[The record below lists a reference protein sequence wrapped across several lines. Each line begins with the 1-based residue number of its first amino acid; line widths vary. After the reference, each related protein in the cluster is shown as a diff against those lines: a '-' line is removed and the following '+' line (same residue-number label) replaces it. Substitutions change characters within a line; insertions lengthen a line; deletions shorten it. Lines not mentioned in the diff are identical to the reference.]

1 MALGFPNSNGGRT
14 TDSALFH
21 ALGNAFVG
29 SWISGF
35 RVRQASPVGM
45 NVLIGGES
53 GVPDDLL
60 VRDAMSATFPVSNLS
75 TQPIQASVTTANSAN
90 PRIDAVV
97 IYIDT
102 NVAAS
107 QAVANNENRTKAVV
121 VPGTPATNPSA
132 PTPSQIKAKIGA
144 SNPYE
149 IIAEIRV
156 NAGATTILDSVIT
169 DRRNPATLADG
180 RINRGEMF
188 KNGVIDSDALAD
200 DIVLPRHLGLDFVAV
215 RLDKIIYD
223 NNGSNK
229 ARLKVPIAQRGNITI
244 DSSNSEIVIGAGI
257 EYVELVS
264 TIMAEELSTYLFAI
278 VQRKKVNEK
287 YEHIAQSLNAP
298 HHNYAGITISAF
310 MKVSEGDRISIVHD
324 CTGKIRGQYSY
335 VSVKAIG

>member
-35 RVRQASPVGM
+35 RVRQTSPVGM

-53 GVPDDLL
+53 GIPDDLL

-75 TQPIQASVTTANSAN
+75 TQPVQASVTTANSAN

-107 QAVANNENRTKAVV
+107 QTVANNENRTKAIV

-149 IIAEIRV
+149 VIAEIRV
-156 NAGATTILDSVIT
+156 NAGTTTILDSVIT
-169 DRRNPATLADG
+169 DRRNPATLPDG

-188 KNGVIDSDALAD
+188 KNGVIKSDALAN
-200 DIVLPRHLGLDFVAV
+200 DIVLPRHLNSPSLLVFSADGANQNV
-215 RLDKIIYD
+215 
-223 NNGSNK
+223 S
-229 ARLKVPIAQRGNITI
+229 GNILVQAGWVQFWGNNTKRQPI
-244 DSSNSEIVIGAGI
+244 PVVFPKQFKQVFSMSPTLIGYKTGSKATSISEFNQVIGSGLNI
-257 EYVELVS
+257 ESGAV
-264 TIMAEELSTYLFAI
+264 TNTGTT
-278 VQRKKVNEK
+278 
-287 YEHIAQSLNAP
+287 LNASTT
-298 HHNYAGITISAF
+298 GIFGGAWHG
-310 MKVSEGDRISIVHD
+310 VSWV
-324 CTGKIRGQYSY
+324 
-335 VSVKAIG
+335 AIGVI

>member
-53 GVPDDLL
+53 GIPDDLL

-75 TQPIQASVTTANSAN
+75 TQPVQASVTTANSAN

-107 QAVANNENRTKAVV
+107 QTVANNENRTKAIV
-121 VPGTPATNPSA
+121 VPGTPATNPAA

-149 IIAEIRV
+149 VIAEIRV
-156 NAGATTILDSVIT
+156 NAGTTTILDSVIT
-169 DRRNPATLADG
+169 DRRNPATLPDG

-188 KNGVIDSDALAD
+188 KDGVIKSDALAN
-200 DIVLPRHLGLDFVAV
+200 DIVLPRHLSPAARGDRSTSEVDTGMKWIDGRTIYQKTFVMGGL
-215 RLDKIIYD
+215 KIA
-223 NNGSNK
+223 GK
-229 ARLKVPIAQRGNITI
+229 TTVPHGITNLGMVINIRGIAKE
-244 DSSNSEIVIGAGI
+244 DSIGATI
-257 EYVELVS
+257 NLPHAADQQAYTVTVYVDNSSVNIQTYADQS
-264 TIMAEELSTYLFAI
+264 GYKTSFVTIQYI
-278 VQRKKVNEK
+278 KK
-287 YEHIAQSLNAP
+287 S
-298 HHNYAGITISAF
+298 
-310 MKVSEGDRISIVHD
+310 
-324 CTGKIRGQYSY
+324 
-335 VSVKAIG
+335 

>member
-45 NVLIGGES
+45 NVLIGGEN

-75 TQPIQASVTTANSAN
+75 TQPVQASVTTANSAN

-107 QAVANNENRTKAVV
+107 QTVANNENRTKAVV

-149 IIAEIRV
+149 VIAEIRV
-156 NAGATTILDSVIT
+156 NAGTTTILDSVIT

-188 KNGVIDSDALAD
+188 KNGVIKSDALAD
-200 DIVLPRHLGLDFVAV
+200 DIVLPRHINSPSLLTSSADGANQNV
-215 RLDKIIYD
+215 
-223 NNGSNK
+223 S
-229 ARLKVPIAQRGNITI
+229 GNILVQAGWVQFWGNNTQRQPVPVVFPKQFKQVFSMSPTLI
-244 DSSNSEIVIGAGI
+244 GYKMGSKATSISDFNQVIGSGLNI
-257 EYVELVS
+257 ESGVV
-264 TIMAEELSTYLFAI
+264 TNTGTT
-278 VQRKKVNEK
+278 
-287 YEHIAQSLNAP
+287 LNASTT
-298 HHNYAGITISAF
+298 GIFGGAWHGISW
-310 MKVSEGDRISIVHD
+310 V
-324 CTGKIRGQYSY
+324 
-335 VSVKAIG
+335 AIGTV

>member
-53 GVPDDLL
+53 GIPDDLL

-75 TQPIQASVTTANSAN
+75 TQPVQASVTTANSAN

-107 QAVANNENRTKAVV
+107 QTVANNENRTKAVV

-149 IIAEIRV
+149 VIAEIRV
-156 NAGATTILDSVIT
+156 NAGTTTILDSVIT

-180 RINRGEMF
+180 RINRAEIF
-188 KNGVIDSDALAD
+188 KNGVIGSDALGN
-200 DIVLPRHLGLDFVAV
+200 DIVLPRHIASPSLLAFSADGANQSVTGNILVQAGWVQFWG
-215 RLDKIIYD
+215 
-223 NNGSNK
+223 NNTQRQPVPVVFPKQFKQVFSMSPTLIGYKTGNK
-229 ARLKVPIAQRGNITI
+229 ATSI
-244 DSSNSEIVIGAGI
+244 SEFNQVIGSGLSI
-257 EYVELVS
+257 ESGTV
-264 TIMAEELSTYLFAI
+264 TNTGTT
-278 VQRKKVNEK
+278 
-287 YEHIAQSLNAP
+287 LNASTT
-298 HHNYAGITISAF
+298 GIFGGAWHGISW
-310 MKVSEGDRISIVHD
+310 V
-324 CTGKIRGQYSY
+324 
-335 VSVKAIG
+335 AIGVV

>member
-53 GVPDDLL
+53 GIPDDLL

-75 TQPIQASVTTANSAN
+75 TQPVQASVTTANSAN

-107 QAVANNENRTKAVV
+107 QTVANNENRTKAVV

-149 IIAEIRV
+149 VIAEIRV
-156 NAGATTILDSVIT
+156 NAGTTTILDSVIT

-180 RINRGEMF
+180 RINRAEMF
-188 KNGVIDSDALAD
+188 KNGVIGSDALGN
-200 DIVLPRHLGLDFVAV
+200 DIVLPRHLKWSDFIQSKRNNSSKSSSSIIQHGVAMLNV
-215 RLDKIIYD
+215 PAATLETAVQIIFPKQFKNIPTVVCSFGGYGGPGD
-223 NNGSNK
+223 PWTDTPNSSWAAAAFGAVGVTNSGFT
-229 ARLKVPIAQRGNITI
+229 ARCRRFDGAQLLGTY
-244 DSSNSEIVIGAGI
+244 
-257 EYVELVS
+257 YVNW
-264 TIMAEELSTYLFAI
+264 I
-278 VQRKKVNEK
+278 
-287 YEHIAQSLNAP
+287 
-298 HHNYAGITISAF
+298 
-310 MKVSEGDRISIVHD
+310 
-324 CTGKIRGQYSY
+324 
-335 VSVKAIG
+335 AIGEQSN

>member
-75 TQPIQASVTTANSAN
+75 TQPVQASVTTANSAN

-149 IIAEIRV
+149 VIAEIRV
-156 NAGATTILDSVIT
+156 NAGTTTILDSVIT

-180 RINRGEMF
+180 RINRAEMF
-188 KNGVIDSDALAD
+188 KNGVIGSDALGN
-200 DIVLPRHLGLDFVAV
+200 DIVLPRHINSPSLLTFSADGANQSVT
-215 RLDKIIYD
+215 
-223 NNGSNK
+223 
-229 ARLKVPIAQRGNITI
+229 GNILVQAGWVQFWGNNTKRQPI
-244 DSSNSEIVIGAGI
+244 PVVFPKQFKQVFSMSPTLIGYKTGSKATSISEFNQVIGSGLNI
-257 EYVELVS
+257 ESGVV
-264 TIMAEELSTYLFAI
+264 TNTGTT
-278 VQRKKVNEK
+278 
-287 YEHIAQSLNAP
+287 LNASTT
-298 HHNYAGITISAF
+298 GIFGGAWHGISW
-310 MKVSEGDRISIVHD
+310 V
-324 CTGKIRGQYSY
+324 
-335 VSVKAIG
+335 AIGIV

>member
-35 RVRQASPVGM
+35 RVRQANPVGM

-53 GVPDDLL
+53 GIPDDLL

-75 TQPIQASVTTANSAN
+75 TQPVQASVTTANSAN

-107 QAVANNENRTKAVV
+107 QTVANNENRTKAIV

-149 IIAEIRV
+149 VIAEIRV
-156 NAGATTILDSVIT
+156 NAGTTTILDSVIT

-188 KNGVIDSDALAD
+188 KNGVIGSDALGN
-200 DIVLPRHLGLDFVAV
+200 DIVLPRHLSPAARGDRSTSEVDTGMKWIDG
-215 RLDKIIYD
+215 RTIYQKTFSM
-223 NNGSNK
+223 GG
-229 ARLKVPIAQRGNITI
+229 LKVAGKTVVPHGINNLDLVINIRGIAKEY
-244 DSSNSEIVIGAGI
+244 SIGATINLPHAADQQAYMVTVYADNSNINIQTYADQSGYKTSFVTI
-257 EYVELVS
+257 QYVKRS
-264 TIMAEELSTYLFAI
+264 
-278 VQRKKVNEK
+278 
-287 YEHIAQSLNAP
+287 
-298 HHNYAGITISAF
+298 
-310 MKVSEGDRISIVHD
+310 
-324 CTGKIRGQYSY
+324 
-335 VSVKAIG
+335 

>member
-75 TQPIQASVTTANSAN
+75 TQPVQASVTTANSAN

-107 QAVANNENRTKAVV
+107 QTVANNENRTKAVV

-149 IIAEIRV
+149 VIAEIRV
-156 NAGATTILDSVIT
+156 NAGTTTILDSVIT

-188 KNGVIDSDALAD
+188 KNGVIKSDALAD
-200 DIVLPRHLGLDFVAV
+200 DIVLPRHLSPAARGDRSTSEVDTGMKWIDG
-215 RLDKIIYD
+215 RTIYQKTFEM
-223 NNGSNK
+223 GG
-229 ARLKVPIAQRGNITI
+229 LKVAGKTTVLHGIKNLDMVINIRGIAKE
-244 DSSNSEIVIGAGI
+244 DSIGATI
-257 EYVELVS
+257 NLPHAADQQAYTVTVYVDNSNINIQTYADQSGYKTSFV
-264 TIMAEELSTYLFAI
+264 TIQY
-278 VQRKKVNEK
+278 VKK
-287 YEHIAQSLNAP
+287 S
-298 HHNYAGITISAF
+298 
-310 MKVSEGDRISIVHD
+310 
-324 CTGKIRGQYSY
+324 
-335 VSVKAIG
+335 

>member
-53 GVPDDLL
+53 GIPDDLL

-75 TQPIQASVTTANSAN
+75 TQPVQASVTTANSAN

-107 QAVANNENRTKAVV
+107 QTVANNENRTKAIV

-149 IIAEIRV
+149 VIAEIRV

-188 KNGVIDSDALAD
+188 KNGVIGSDALGN
-200 DIVLPRHLGLDFVAV
+200 DIVLPRHLSPAARGDRSTSEVDTGMKWIDGRTIYQKTFVMGGL
-215 RLDKIIYD
+215 KIA
-223 NNGSNK
+223 GK
-229 ARLKVPIAQRGNITI
+229 TTVP
-244 DSSNSEIVIGAGI
+244 
-257 EYVELVS
+257 
-264 TIMAEELSTYLFAI
+264 
-278 VQRKKVNEK
+278 
-287 YEHIAQSLNAP
+287 H
-298 HHNYAGITISAF
+298 GITNLDMVIN
-310 MKVSEGDRISIVHD
+310 
-324 CTGKIRGQYSY
+324 IRGIAKEYSVGATINIPHAADQQAYTVTVYADNSNINIQTYADQSGYKTSFVTIQYIKKS
-335 VSVKAIG
+335 

>member
-53 GVPDDLL
+53 GIPDDLL

-75 TQPIQASVTTANSAN
+75 TQPVQASVTTANSAN

-97 IYIDT
+97 IYIDM

-107 QAVANNENRTKAVV
+107 QTVANNENRTKAVV

-149 IIAEIRV
+149 VIAEIRV
-156 NAGATTILDSVIT
+156 NAGTTTILDSVIT

-188 KNGVIDSDALAD
+188 KNGVIGSDALGN
-200 DIVLPRHLGLDFVAV
+200 DIVLPRHINSSSLLAFSTDGVSQSVTGNLLVQAGWVQFWG
-215 RLDKIIYD
+215 
-223 NNGSNK
+223 NNTKRQPIPVVFPKQFKQVFSMSPTLIGYKTGSK
-229 ARLKVPIAQRGNITI
+229 ATSI
-244 DSSNSEIVIGAGI
+244 SEFNQVIGSGLNIESGAVTNTGTTLSASTTGI
-257 EYVELVS
+257 FGDAWHGVS
-264 TIMAEELSTYLFAI
+264 W
-278 VQRKKVNEK
+278 V
-287 YEHIAQSLNAP
+287 
-298 HHNYAGITISAF
+298 
-310 MKVSEGDRISIVHD
+310 
-324 CTGKIRGQYSY
+324 
-335 VSVKAIG
+335 AIGVI

>member
-45 NVLIGGES
+45 NVLIGGEN
-53 GVPDDLL
+53 GIPDDLL

-75 TQPIQASVTTANSAN
+75 TQPVQASVTTANSAN

-149 IIAEIRV
+149 VIAEIRV
-156 NAGATTILDSVIT
+156 NAGTTTILDSVIA

-180 RINRGEMF
+180 RINRAEMF
-188 KNGVIDSDALAD
+188 KNGVIDSDALGN
-200 DIVLPRHLGLDFVAV
+200 DIVLPRHINSPSLLTFSADGANQSV
-215 RLDKIIYD
+215 
-223 NNGSNK
+223 S
-229 ARLKVPIAQRGNITI
+229 GNILVQAGWVQFWGNNTKRQPVPVVFPKQFKQVFSMSPTLI
-244 DSSNSEIVIGAGI
+244 GYKTGSKATSISEFNQVIGSGLNI
-257 EYVELVS
+257 ESGVV
-264 TIMAEELSTYLFAI
+264 TNTGTT
-278 VQRKKVNEK
+278 
-287 YEHIAQSLNAP
+287 LNASTT
-298 HHNYAGITISAF
+298 GIFGGAWHGISW
-310 MKVSEGDRISIVHD
+310 V
-324 CTGKIRGQYSY
+324 
-335 VSVKAIG
+335 AIGVA

>member
-53 GVPDDLL
+53 GIPDDLL

-75 TQPIQASVTTANSAN
+75 TQPVQASVTTANSAN

-107 QAVANNENRTKAVV
+107 QAVANNENRTKAIV

-149 IIAEIRV
+149 VIAEIRV
-156 NAGATTILDSVIT
+156 NAGTTTILDSVIT

-180 RINRGEMF
+180 RINRAEMF
-188 KNGVIDSDALAD
+188 KNGVIGSDALGN
-200 DIVLPRHLGLDFVAV
+200 DIVLPRHLKWSDFVQSKRNNTNKSSSSITQHGVAMLNVPSNALEATIQITFPKKFKTIPTVVCSFGGYGQPGDGWTDTPNSSWGGCAFSAV
-215 RLDKIIYD
+215 GVT
-223 NNGSNK
+223 NTSFT
-229 ARLKVPIAQRGNITI
+229 ARCRRFDGAQLLGTY
-244 DSSNSEIVIGAGI
+244 
-257 EYVELVS
+257 YVNW
-264 TIMAEELSTYLFAI
+264 I
-278 VQRKKVNEK
+278 
-287 YEHIAQSLNAP
+287 
-298 HHNYAGITISAF
+298 
-310 MKVSEGDRISIVHD
+310 
-324 CTGKIRGQYSY
+324 
-335 VSVKAIG
+335 AIGEQSN

>member
-75 TQPIQASVTTANSAN
+75 TQPVQASVSTANSAN

-149 IIAEIRV
+149 VIAEIRV
-156 NAGATTILDSVIT
+156 NAGTTTILDSVIT

-180 RINRGEMF
+180 RINRAEMF
-188 KNGVIDSDALAD
+188 KNGVIGSDALGN
-200 DIVLPRHLGLDFVAV
+200 DIVLPRHLNSPSLLTFSADGVSQSV
-215 RLDKIIYD
+215 T
-223 NNGSNK
+223 
-229 ARLKVPIAQRGNITI
+229 GNILVQTGWVQFWGNNTKRQPVPVVFPKQFKQVFSMSPTLI
-244 DSSNSEIVIGAGI
+244 GYKTGGKATSISEFNQVIGSGLNI
-257 EYVELVS
+257 ESGVV
-264 TIMAEELSTYLFAI
+264 TNTGTT
-278 VQRKKVNEK
+278 
-287 YEHIAQSLNAP
+287 LNASTT
-298 HHNYAGITISAF
+298 GIFGGAWHGISW
-310 MKVSEGDRISIVHD
+310 V
-324 CTGKIRGQYSY
+324 
-335 VSVKAIG
+335 AIGIV

>member
-53 GVPDDLL
+53 GIPDDLL

-75 TQPIQASVTTANSAN
+75 TQPVQASVTTANSAN

-107 QAVANNENRTKAVV
+107 QAVANNENRTKAIV

-149 IIAEIRV
+149 VIAEIRV
-156 NAGATTILDSVIT
+156 NAGTTTILDSVIT

-180 RINRGEMF
+180 RINRAEMF
-188 KNGVIDSDALAD
+188 KNGVIGSDALGN
-200 DIVLPRHLGLDFVAV
+200 DIVLPRHIASPSLLAFSADGANQSVTGNILVQAGWVQFWG
-215 RLDKIIYD
+215 
-223 NNGSNK
+223 NNTQRQPVPVVFPRQFKQVFSMSPTLIGYKTGNK
-229 ARLKVPIAQRGNITI
+229 ATSI
-244 DSSNSEIVIGAGI
+244 SEFNQVIGSGLNI
-257 EYVELVS
+257 ESGTV
-264 TIMAEELSTYLFAI
+264 TNTGTT
-278 VQRKKVNEK
+278 
-287 YEHIAQSLNAP
+287 LNASTTGVFGGAW
-298 HHNYAGITISAF
+298 HGISW
-310 MKVSEGDRISIVHD
+310 V
-324 CTGKIRGQYSY
+324 
-335 VSVKAIG
+335 AIGVV

>member
-35 RVRQASPVGM
+35 RVRQANPVGM

-75 TQPIQASVTTANSAN
+75 TQPVQATVSTANSTN

-121 VPGTPATNPSA
+121 VAGTPATNPSA
-132 PTPSQIKAKIGA
+132 PTASQIKAQIGTA
-144 SNPYE
+144 NPYE
-149 IIAEIRV
+149 VIAEIRV
-156 NAGATTILDSVIT
+156 GAGTTSILDANIT

-180 RINRGEMF
+180 RINRGTMF
-188 KNGVIDSDALAD
+188 KKGVIGSDALGD
-200 DIVLPRHLGLDFVAV
+200 DIVLSRSLAPDFRDYSASEVDTGKKWINGESIYRQVLAGSITQPANTRNAQTFAVAATS
-215 RLDKIIYD
+215 IIACGGWFSESSD
-223 NNGSNK
+223 NT
-229 ARLKVPIAQRGNITI
+229 LKVSVPGVRIDGAGNITGSGSI
-244 DSSNSEIVIGAGI
+244 MKTPEGIFFASRSPQARSNARFEIWV
-257 EYVELVS
+257 EYV
-264 TIMAEELSTYLFAI
+264 
-278 VQRKKVNEK
+278 K
-287 YEHIAQSLNAP
+287 
-298 HHNYAGITISAF
+298 
-310 MKVSEGDRISIVHD
+310 
-324 CTGKIRGQYSY
+324 
-335 VSVKAIG
+335 

>member
-35 RVRQASPVGM
+35 RVRQGSPVGM

-75 TQPIQASVTTANSAN
+75 TQPVQASVTTANSAN

-107 QAVANNENRTKAVV
+107 QTVANNENRTKAVV

-149 IIAEIRV
+149 VIAEIRV
-156 NAGATTILDSVIT
+156 NAGTTTILDSVIT

-180 RINRGEMF
+180 RINRAEMF
-188 KNGVIDSDALAD
+188 KNGVIGSDALGN
-200 DIVLPRHLGLDFVAV
+200 DIVLPRHINSPSLLAFSADGANQSVTGNILVQAGWVQFWGNNTKRQPVPVVFPKQFKQVFSMSPTLIGYKTGSKANSISDFNQVIGSGLNIESGVVTNTGTTLNASTTGIFGGAWHGVSWVAV
-215 RLDKIIYD
+215 
-223 NNGSNK
+223 G
-229 ARLKVPIAQRGNITI
+229 V
-244 DSSNSEIVIGAGI
+244 V
-257 EYVELVS
+257 
-264 TIMAEELSTYLFAI
+264 
-278 VQRKKVNEK
+278 
-287 YEHIAQSLNAP
+287 
-298 HHNYAGITISAF
+298 
-310 MKVSEGDRISIVHD
+310 
-324 CTGKIRGQYSY
+324 
-335 VSVKAIG
+335 

>member
-21 ALGNAFVG
+21 ALGNAFAG

-75 TQPIQASVTTANSAN
+75 TQPVQASVTTANSAN

-107 QAVANNENRTKAVV
+107 QTVANNENRTKAVV

-149 IIAEIRV
+149 VIAEIRV
-156 NAGATTILDSVIT
+156 NAGTTTILDSVIT

-188 KNGVIDSDALAD
+188 KNGVIKSDALAD
-200 DIVLPRHLGLDFVAV
+200 DIVLPRHINSPSLLTSSADGANQNV
-215 RLDKIIYD
+215 
-223 NNGSNK
+223 S
-229 ARLKVPIAQRGNITI
+229 GNILVQAGWVQFWGNNTQRQPVPVVFPKQFKQVFSMSPTLI
-244 DSSNSEIVIGAGI
+244 GYKTGSKATSISDFNQVIGSGLNIESGI
-257 EYVELVS
+257 V
-264 TIMAEELSTYLFAI
+264 TNTGTT
-278 VQRKKVNEK
+278 
-287 YEHIAQSLNAP
+287 LNASTTGVFGGAW
-298 HHNYAGITISAF
+298 HGISW
-310 MKVSEGDRISIVHD
+310 V
-324 CTGKIRGQYSY
+324 
-335 VSVKAIG
+335 AIGVV

>member
-45 NVLIGGES
+45 NVLIGGEN
-53 GVPDDLL
+53 GIPDDLL

-75 TQPIQASVTTANSAN
+75 TQPVQASVTTANSAN

-107 QAVANNENRTKAVV
+107 QTVANNENRTKAVV

-149 IIAEIRV
+149 VIAEIRV
-156 NAGATTILDSVIT
+156 NAGTTTILDSVIT

-180 RINRGEMF
+180 RINRAEIF
-188 KNGVIDSDALAD
+188 KNGVIGSDALGN
-200 DIVLPRHLGLDFVAV
+200 DIVLPRHLSPAARGDRSTSEVDTGMKWIDGRTIYQKTFAMGEL
-215 RLDKIIYD
+215 KIS
-223 NNGSNK
+223 GK
-229 ARLKVPIAQRGNITI
+229 TTVPHGITNLGMVINIRGIAKEE
-244 DSSNSEIVIGAGI
+244 SIGATINLPHAADQQAYTVTVYADNSNINIQTYADQSGYKTSFVTI
-257 EYVELVS
+257 QYV
-264 TIMAEELSTYLFAI
+264 
-278 VQRKKVNEK
+278 KK
-287 YEHIAQSLNAP
+287 S
-298 HHNYAGITISAF
+298 
-310 MKVSEGDRISIVHD
+310 
-324 CTGKIRGQYSY
+324 
-335 VSVKAIG
+335 

>member
-45 NVLIGGES
+45 NVLIGGEN

-75 TQPIQASVTTANSAN
+75 TQPVQASVITANSAN

-102 NVAAS
+102 NVTAS
-107 QAVANNENRTKAVV
+107 QAVANNENRTKAIV

-132 PTPSQIKAKIGA
+132 PTPSQVKAKIGA

-149 IIAEIRV
+149 VIAEIRV
-156 NAGATTILDSVIT
+156 NAGTTTILDSVIT

-180 RINRGEMF
+180 RINRAEMF
-188 KNGVIDSDALAD
+188 KNGVIGSDALGN
-200 DIVLPRHLGLDFVAV
+200 DIVLPRHLNSPSLLAFSSDGTSQSV
-215 RLDKIIYD
+215 
-223 NNGSNK
+223 S
-229 ARLKVPIAQRGNITI
+229 GNILVQAGWVQFWGNNTKRQPI
-244 DSSNSEIVIGAGI
+244 PVVFPKQFKQVFSMSPTLIGYKTGSKATSISEFNQVIGSGLNI
-257 EYVELVS
+257 ESGAV
-264 TIMAEELSTYLFAI
+264 TNTGTT
-278 VQRKKVNEK
+278 
-287 YEHIAQSLNAP
+287 LNASTT
-298 HHNYAGITISAF
+298 GIFGGAWHG
-310 MKVSEGDRISIVHD
+310 VSWV
-324 CTGKIRGQYSY
+324 
-335 VSVKAIG
+335 AIGVV

>member
-45 NVLIGGES
+45 NVLIGGEN
-53 GVPDDLL
+53 GIPDDLL

-75 TQPIQASVTTANSAN
+75 TQPVQASVTTANSAN

-149 IIAEIRV
+149 VIAEIRV
-156 NAGATTILDSVIT
+156 NAGTTTILDSVIT

-180 RINRGEMF
+180 RINRAEMF
-188 KNGVIDSDALAD
+188 KNGVIGSDALGN
-200 DIVLPRHLGLDFVAV
+200 DIVLPRHLSSPSLLAFSADGVSQSVTGNILVQAGWVQFWGNNTKRQPIPVVFPKQFKQVFSMSPTLIGYKTGSKATSISDFNQVIGSGLNIESGVVTNTGTTLNASTTGIFGGAWHGISWVAV
-215 RLDKIIYD
+215 
-223 NNGSNK
+223 G
-229 ARLKVPIAQRGNITI
+229 
-244 DSSNSEIVIGAGI
+244 VI
-257 EYVELVS
+257 
-264 TIMAEELSTYLFAI
+264 
-278 VQRKKVNEK
+278 
-287 YEHIAQSLNAP
+287 
-298 HHNYAGITISAF
+298 
-310 MKVSEGDRISIVHD
+310 
-324 CTGKIRGQYSY
+324 
-335 VSVKAIG
+335 

>member
-45 NVLIGGES
+45 NVLIGGEN

-75 TQPIQASVTTANSAN
+75 TQPVQASVTTANSAN

-107 QAVANNENRTKAVV
+107 QTVANNENRTKAIV

-149 IIAEIRV
+149 VIAEIRV

-188 KNGVIDSDALAD
+188 KNGVIGSDALGN
-200 DIVLPRHLGLDFVAV
+200 DIVLPRHLKWSDFVQSKETTPANH
-215 RLDKIIYD
+215 L
-223 NNGSNK
+223 
-229 ARLKVPIAQRGNITI
+229 AQ
-244 DSSNSEIVIGAGI
+244 
-257 EYVELVS
+257 LPS
-264 TIMAEELSTYLFAI
+264 TA
-278 VQRKKVNEK
+278 
-287 YEHIAQSLNAP
+287 
-298 HHNYAGITISAF
+298 
-310 MKVSEGDRISIVHD
+310 
-324 CTGKIRGQYSY
+324 
-335 VSVKAIG
+335 

>member
-45 NVLIGGES
+45 NVLIGGEN
-53 GVPDDLL
+53 GIPDDLL

-75 TQPIQASVTTANSAN
+75 TQPVQASVTTANSAN

-102 NVAAS
+102 NVTAS
-107 QAVANNENRTKAVV
+107 QTVANNENRTKAMV

-149 IIAEIRV
+149 VIAEIRV
-156 NAGATTILDSVIT
+156 NAGTTTILDSVIT

-180 RINRGEMF
+180 RINRAEMF
-188 KNGVIDSDALAD
+188 KNGVISSDALGN
-200 DIVLPRHLGLDFVAV
+200 DIVLPRH
-215 RLDKIIYD
+215 
-223 NNGSNK
+223 
-229 ARLKVPIAQRGNITI
+229 IASPSLLAFSADGANQNVSGNILVQAGWVQFWGNNTKRQPI
-244 DSSNSEIVIGAGI
+244 PVVFPKQFKQVFSMSPTLIGYKTGSKATSISEFNQVIGSGLNI
-257 EYVELVS
+257 ESGVI
-264 TIMAEELSTYLFAI
+264 TNTGTT
-278 VQRKKVNEK
+278 
-287 YEHIAQSLNAP
+287 LNASTT
-298 HHNYAGITISAF
+298 GIFGGAWHGISW
-310 MKVSEGDRISIVHD
+310 V
-324 CTGKIRGQYSY
+324 
-335 VSVKAIG
+335 AIGIV

>member
-1 MALGFPNSNGGRT
+1 MTLGFPNSNGGRT

-35 RVRQASPVGM
+35 RVRQTSPVGM

-53 GVPDDLL
+53 GIPDDLL

-75 TQPIQASVTTANSAN
+75 TQPVQASVTTANSAN

-107 QAVANNENRTKAVV
+107 QTVANNENRTKAIV

-149 IIAEIRV
+149 VIAEIRV
-156 NAGATTILDSVIT
+156 NAGTTTILDSVIT
-169 DRRNPATLADG
+169 DRRNPATLPDG

-188 KNGVIDSDALAD
+188 KNGVIKSDALAN
-200 DIVLPRHLGLDFVAV
+200 DIVLPRHLNSPSLLVFSADGANQNV
-215 RLDKIIYD
+215 
-223 NNGSNK
+223 S
-229 ARLKVPIAQRGNITI
+229 GNILVQAGWVQFWGNNTKRQPI
-244 DSSNSEIVIGAGI
+244 PVVFPKQFKQVFSMSPTLIGYKTGSKATSISEFNQVIGSGLNI
-257 EYVELVS
+257 ESGAV
-264 TIMAEELSTYLFAI
+264 TNTGTT
-278 VQRKKVNEK
+278 
-287 YEHIAQSLNAP
+287 LNASTT
-298 HHNYAGITISAF
+298 GIFGGAWHG
-310 MKVSEGDRISIVHD
+310 VSWV
-324 CTGKIRGQYSY
+324 
-335 VSVKAIG
+335 AIGVI

>member
-1 MALGFPNSNGGRT
+1 MTLGFPNSNGGRT

-53 GVPDDLL
+53 GIPDDLL

-75 TQPIQASVTTANSAN
+75 TQPVQASVTTANSAN

-107 QAVANNENRTKAVV
+107 QAVANNENRTKAIV

-149 IIAEIRV
+149 VIAEIRV
-156 NAGATTILDSVIT
+156 NAGTTTILDSVIT

-188 KNGVIDSDALAD
+188 KNGVIGSAALGN
-200 DIVLPRHLGLDFVAV
+200 DIVLPRHLKWSDFIQSK
-215 RLDKIIYD
+215 R
-223 NNGSNK
+223 NN
-229 ARLKVPIAQRGNITI
+229 
-244 DSSNSEIVIGAGI
+244 SSKS
-257 EYVELVS
+257 S
-264 TIMAEELSTYLFAI
+264 SSI
-278 VQRKKVNEK
+278 VQHGVAMLNVPAVALEAT
-287 YEHIAQSLNAP
+287 AQIIFPKQFKNIPTVVCSFGGYGGPGDPWTDTPNPSWGGCAF
-298 HHNYAGITISAF
+298 SA
-310 MKVSEGDRISIVHD
+310 
-324 CTGKIRGQYSY
+324 
-335 VSVKAIG
+335 VSVTNTSFTARCRRFDGAQLLGTYYVNWIAIGEQSN

>member
-53 GVPDDLL
+53 GIPDDLL

-75 TQPIQASVTTANSAN
+75 TQPVQASVTTANSAN

-149 IIAEIRV
+149 VIAEIRV
-156 NAGATTILDSVIT
+156 NAGTTTILDSVIT
-169 DRRNPATLADG
+169 DRRNPATLADR
-180 RINRGEMF
+180 RINRAEMF
-188 KNGVIDSDALAD
+188 KNGVIGSDALGN
-200 DIVLPRHLGLDFVAV
+200 DIVLPQHINSPSLLAFSADGANQNV
-215 RLDKIIYD
+215 
-223 NNGSNK
+223 S
-229 ARLKVPIAQRGNITI
+229 GNILVQAGWVQFWGNNTKRQPI
-244 DSSNSEIVIGAGI
+244 PVVFPKQFKQVFSISPTLIGYKTGSKATSISDFNQVIGSGLNIESGI
-257 EYVELVS
+257 V
-264 TIMAEELSTYLFAI
+264 TNTGTT
-278 VQRKKVNEK
+278 
-287 YEHIAQSLNAP
+287 LNASTT
-298 HHNYAGITISAF
+298 GIFGGAWHG
-310 MKVSEGDRISIVHD
+310 VSWV
-324 CTGKIRGQYSY
+324 
-335 VSVKAIG
+335 AIGVA

>member
-75 TQPIQASVTTANSAN
+75 TQPVQASVSTANSAN

-149 IIAEIRV
+149 VIAEIRV
-156 NAGATTILDSVIT
+156 NAGTTTILDSVIT

-180 RINRGEMF
+180 RINRAEMF
-188 KNGVIDSDALAD
+188 KNGVIGSDALGN
-200 DIVLPRHLGLDFVAV
+200 DIVLPRHLKWSDFIQAKRDSTSQPVEPVIFQYGRARVIAPTDAIETTTTVAFP
-215 RLDKIIYD
+215 KIFKSGTVPTVICTY
-223 NNGSNK
+223 NGYGNASDPWTDAPNPSW
-229 ARLKVPIAQRGNITI
+229 AGASIGAVNITN
-244 DSSNSEIVIGAGI
+244 SSFAARCRRFDGAMLIGSYYFSWMAIGA
-257 EYVELVS
+257 V
-264 TIMAEELSTYLFAI
+264 
-278 VQRKKVNEK
+278 
-287 YEHIAQSLNAP
+287 
-298 HHNYAGITISAF
+298 
-310 MKVSEGDRISIVHD
+310 
-324 CTGKIRGQYSY
+324 
-335 VSVKAIG
+335 